1 MCISLQPEMNH
12 VTPEKVAE
20 VNHADKNGAADLD
33 IEVSIQKLYLYT
45 KRIIFQQVFIVFMCV
60 CFFKLDADN
69 NSLGNKDFVRELCD
83 VY

>member
-1 MCISLQPEMNH
+1 MNH

-45 KRIIFQQVFIVFMCV
+45 KRIMF
-60 CFFKLDADN
+60 
-69 NSLGNKDFVRELCD
+69 
-83 VY
+83 